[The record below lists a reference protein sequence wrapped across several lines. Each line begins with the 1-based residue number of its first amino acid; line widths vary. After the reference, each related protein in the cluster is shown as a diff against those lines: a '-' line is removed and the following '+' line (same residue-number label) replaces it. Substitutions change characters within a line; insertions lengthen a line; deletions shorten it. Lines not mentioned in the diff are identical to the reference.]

1 MKQRLIPLILLLV
14 TSYLL
19 AGRQARLLVTDS
31 FAQSTEYIRVAILQ
45 DERSISLKIKGAYEI
60 TDMDG
65 REILSAGRNLRS
77 TVTTYKEGILIAGK
91 IFKTDK
97 VLIKINDPDVII
109 INGRTFRGNIQF
121 IKNNSARL
129 TVINYIEL
137 EDYIKGILYHETSHY
152 WPMEALKAQAIVC
165 RTYALNACIE
175 NKSKDYDATSDIYS
189 QVYGGRT
196 SERFRTNNAVQETR
210 GLVLT
215 YKDKVFSA
223 YYHATCGGHT
233 EDASLLW
240 DIDIVPLKGVPC
252 GFCKDSPHFN
262 WHYVLS
268 IKELE
273 EKLKEAG
280 IKALKINDVIVLGRD
295 KSGRVTDLKVA
306 CGAKDIIISA
316 KDLRSAI
323 GPNIIRSTNFTLRI
337 EKQDVVFEGFG
348 WGHGVGLCQW
358 GAYFMAKAG
367 HNYKKILEYYYPQT
381 NVKTTRF

>member
-1 MKQRLIPLILLLV
+1 
-14 TSYLL
+14 
-19 AGRQARLLVTDS
+19 
-31 FAQSTEYIRVAILQ
+31 
-45 DERSISLKIKGAYEI
+45 
-60 TDMDG
+60 
-65 REILSAGRNLRS
+65 
-77 TVTTYKEGILIAGK
+77 
-91 IFKTDK
+91 
-97 VLIKINDPDVII
+97 
-109 INGRTFRGNIQF
+109 
-121 IKNNSARL
+121 
-129 TVINYIEL
+129 
-137 EDYIKGILYHETSHY
+137 
-152 WPMEALKAQAIVC
+152 MEALKAQAIVC

>member
-367 HNYKKILEYYYPQT
+367 HN
-381 NVKTTRF
+381 